1 MKIGCRDSEVGL
13 YSIVLIAMD
22 ANFCIQLRTTKKD
35 QLKFLDKKIKRT
47 DDKFEWILMNPYTL
61 LQIYK

>member
-1 MKIGCRDSEVGL
+1 
-13 YSIVLIAMD
+13 MD